1 MAGVM
6 NNSARQYNL
15 RALGRKGEKVLV
27 RLAPGFNIVNDKHWD
42 AFVRED
48 HINEFVEELK
58 NDGLIEF
65 GDEMD
70 EKQLEVDPDT
80 KSKSKSEPATPP
92 QKGDDKK
99 DSKEPE
105 NEKKTSEQDNVAKR
119 NGNGRRLAN
128 K

>member
-70 EKQLEVDPDT
+70 EKQLEIDSDV
-80 KSKSKSEPATPP
+80 KSKSTSTPP
-92 QKGDDKK
+92 QKKDD
-99 DSKEPE
+99 DDG
-105 NEKKTSEQDNVAKR
+105 EKKQPDQDSSAKR
-119 NGNGRRLAN
+119 NGKRIGG